1 MGRASRQVDVPKERG
16 DRNPAPAAP
25 GAKELAI
32 VARAGNF
39 KLTEPKLLP
48 DEKELRRDKPW
59 SWLQSQ
65 GEFAGTGALLCQ
77 NRIVLQVLFR
87 REVGVYWLRHLR
99 FSLAESADGIKG

>member
-59 SWLQSQ
+59 S
-65 GEFAGTGALLCQ
+65 
-77 NRIVLQVLFR
+77 
-87 REVGVYWLRHLR
+87 
-99 FSLAESADGIKG
+99 